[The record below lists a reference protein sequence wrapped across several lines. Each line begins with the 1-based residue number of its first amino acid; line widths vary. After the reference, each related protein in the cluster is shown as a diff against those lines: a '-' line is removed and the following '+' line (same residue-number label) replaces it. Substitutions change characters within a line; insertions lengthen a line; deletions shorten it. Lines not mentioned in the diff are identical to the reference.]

1 MKRNYSFV
9 AILALVYSCLEFI
22 MFFIYIIKIGISP
35 YSLRFL
41 LRSILFLLSALYL
54 IFYETYL
61 LVLYNVFVLCII
73 IFSILFC
80 KNDGN
85 TLIFNIFL
93 LLVIDAVLIFNEVK
107 KK

>member
-1 MKRNYSFV
+1 MKRNIPFV

-22 MFFIYIIKIGISP
+22 MFFIYIIKINISP
-35 YSLRFL
+35 YSLRYL
-41 LRSILFLLSALYL
+41 LGGILFLLSALYL
-54 IFYETYL
+54 IFYKTYL
-61 LVLYNVFVLCII
+61 LILYNVFVLCII

-80 KNDGN
+80 KNDRN